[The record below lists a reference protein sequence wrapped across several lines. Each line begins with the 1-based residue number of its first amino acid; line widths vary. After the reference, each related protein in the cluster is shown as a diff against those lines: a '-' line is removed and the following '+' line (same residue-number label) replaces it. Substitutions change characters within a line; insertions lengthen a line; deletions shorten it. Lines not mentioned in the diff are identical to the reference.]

1 MRTSLRTVLVCI
13 TVFALASAMA
23 AQTSDPNSPT
33 WWNKYQQLA
42 NGGPAGKAVLL
53 GPLTVG
59 ANVDASNECGP
70 QSETYI
76 TLNPN
81 QPQTLAAGSNEIF
94 RLPMRG
100 YSRPTVAPPGVEW
113 ICRCR
118 RLLAPTERAL
128 APIPA

>member
-1 MRTSLRTVLVCI
+1 
-13 TVFALASAMA
+13 MA

-33 WWNKYQQLA
+33 WWNKYQQLT

-53 GPLTVG
+53 GPPTVG

-70 QSETYI
+70 QSEP
-76 TLNPN
+76 TLRSIRTSPRRW
-81 QPQTLAAGSNEIF
+81 PPVPMRFSG
-94 RLPMRG
+94 RPMRG
-100 YSRPTVAPPGVEW
+100 YFSTDGGATWRMEW